1 MLEEYIDFFNSKKYK
16 YEVIVVDDGSK
27 DKTYILY
34 STEIA
39 LEIGKKTK
47 ANLKVIQ
54 CLDNGGKGSAVKFGV
69 LSCEGE
75 YILFADADNATQVK
89 SFNLLEEEIAKIQKR
104 GLGVVVGSR
113 HHLREDIVR
122 EVKYYIEK

>member
-1 MLEEYIDFFNSKKYK
+1 MFGGF
-16 YEVIVVDDGSK
+16 VIVVDDGSK

-75 YILFADADNATQVK
+75 YILFADANNNNNK
-89 SFNLLEEEIAKIQKR
+89 FIFSKFI
-104 GLGVVVGSR
+104 SR
-113 HHLREDIVR
+113 SKKVF
-122 EVKYYIEK
+122 